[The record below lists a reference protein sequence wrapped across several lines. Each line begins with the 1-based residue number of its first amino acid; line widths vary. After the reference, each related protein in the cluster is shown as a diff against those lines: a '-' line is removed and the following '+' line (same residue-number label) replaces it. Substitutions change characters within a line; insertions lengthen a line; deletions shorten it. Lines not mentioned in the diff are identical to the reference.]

1 MLFGYNEMRPKMLFG
16 STVVDK
22 TGLERIGNLAF
33 RECESF
39 SEVEMPSTVNVIDDG
54 RLGLKEG
61 LERIGEVAFFE
72 CESRLTEVDKSFHY
86 CQVNIP
92 PTVKVV
98 DDPAF
103 HNCKHLERF
112 VLNEGLE
119 QIGEEAF
126 FECFSL
132 SQFRIPQTVNSIASN
147 AITRCRS
154 LISIELPEESS
165 FNIDLSGCRSLV
177 NVVGQISTP
186 VHREEFFR
194 SLVRSLDVLWTM

>member
-1 MLFGYNEMRPKMLFG
+1 MQRLGRL
-16 STVVDK
+16 
-22 TGLERIGNLAF
+22 GLERI
-33 RECESF
+33 
-39 SEVEMPSTVNVIDDG
+39 
-54 RLGLKEG
+54 
-61 LERIGEVAFFE
+61 VAFFE
-72 CESRLTEVDKSFHY
+72 CESRLTEVDNSFH
-86 CQVNIP
+86 CQVNIQS
-92 PTVKVV
+92 TVKVV
-98 DDPAF
+98 DDLAF

-177 NVVGQISTP
+177 NVVGQTSTP

-194 SLVRSLDVLWTM
+194 SLCS